1 MIILRRMAGE
11 TILWSVLKSPI
22 YMTRL
27 TINIR
32 MRPAQWERSGT
43 VIIEHIQPA
52 SRLVTG
58 CAVRAKLSLM
68 IVLRGMTGI
77 AVLRRILEVPILM
90 TRQTISGCVCTF
102 QGEFGLAMIE
112 RYIRP
117 PARCV
122 TQGAV
127 RAELAFMVILRRMT
141 GITILRRILIHSIN
155 VTTCT
160 FDIGMQTS

>member
-1 MIILRRMAGE
+1 MVILRRMAGE
-11 TILWSVLKSPI
+11 TILWCVLKSPI
-22 YMTRL
+22 YMARF

-32 MRPAQWERSGT
+32 VRPGQWERSGT
-43 VIIEHIQPA
+43 VIVEHIQPA
-52 SRLVTG
+52 GRLVTG

-77 AVLRRILEVPILM
+77 AVLRCILEVPILM
-90 TRQTISGCVCTF
+90 TRQTISGCVCAF
-102 QGEFGLAMIE
+102 QGEFGLAVIE

-117 PARCV
+117 PARGV

-127 RAELAFMVILRRMT
+127 RTELAFMIILRRMT
-141 GITILRRILIHSIN
+141 GITILRRILINSIN
-155 VTTCT
+155 VTTRA